1 MTDIAGNLRGV
12 LARVAAAA
20 ERCDRETDAVTVVA
34 VSKTR
39 SAEEI
44 AAAASCGVRDFG
56 ENYVQELV
64 GKAEAL
70 RDRAGGA
77 PRWHFIGHLQRNKAK
92 VIAGLGCLVH
102 SVDSPRLAAELD
114 QRAAEAGRPQAI
126 LIQVDLAGEAT
137 KTGCPE
143 DQLHGLVEA
152 VSGQQHLDWQGLM
165 TIAPLAETAEASR
178 PYYRR
183 LVAIR
188 QQLLEQ
194 GVPAANLRH
203 LSMGM
208 SNDYEVAIEEG
219 ATLVRVGTAI
229 FGPRH

>member
-1 MTDIAGNLRGV
+1 MTDVAGNLRAV
-12 LARVAAAA
+12 LARVAAAV
-20 ERCDRETDAVTVVA
+20 ERCGRETDAVTVVA

-44 AAAASCGVRDFG
+44 AAAVAGGARDFG

-64 GKAEAL
+64 AKAEAL
-70 RDRAGGA
+70 RDRAGEA
-77 PRWHFIGHLQRNKAK
+77 PRWHFIGHLQRNKVK
-92 VIAGLGCLVH
+92 YLAGLGCLVH

-114 QRAAEAGRPQAI
+114 HRAEPAGHAQPV
-126 LIQVDLAGEAT
+126 LIQVDLASEAT
-137 KTGCPE
+137 KTGCSE
-143 DQLHGLVEA
+143 AELAELVET
-152 VSGQQHLDWQGLM
+152 VSGRRHLDWQGLM

-188 QQLLEQ
+188 QQLLGQ
-194 GVPAANLRH
+194 GVPAGNLRH

-208 SNDYEVAIEEG
+208 SNDYEIAIEEG